1 MSKTVIG
8 LFNNM
13 GEAQGVVK
21 DLVASGIER
30 DDIGFMANEKHVVP
44 SGGDTSRQGSDVAA
58 GTLAGAGTGAAIGG
72 VAGLALAFAPLA
84 IPGIGPILAAGP
96 IAAALTGAGIGAVAG
111 GLIGGLTRLG
121 VPEED
126 AHYYAEGV
134 RRGGILVT
142 VAADDER
149 EADDAV
155 AILRRHGAV
164 DIDQR
169 ASEWKKQGWKGR
181 FDADLASAASSE
193 AERTIPVT
201 EEQLVVGKRNVEQ
214 GGVRVYS
221 RVLEQP
227 VRETVELEEE
237 HVDVERRPANRPASG
252 DAFREQSFEVRERA
266 EEPVVEKQA
275 RVVEEVKVGKKRS
288 KNVQTV
294 EDTVRKT
301 DVEVERVGSA
311 GQAAYQGRSGAVHHD
326 PICRAGSPQGG
337 VMAGVRRTVGV
348 YDRPQKRVGLRMALV
363 AAVVAVVAL
372 GTAAAV
378 YFH

>member
-8 LFNNM
+8 LLDNL
-13 GEAQGVVK
+13 GEAQDVVQ

-30 DDIGFMANEKHVVP
+30 DDIGFMANEKQAAP
-44 SGGDTSRQGSDVAA
+44 TRTETTREGADVASGA
-58 GTLAGAGTGAAIGG
+58 LAGAGTGAAIGG
-72 VAGLALAFAPLA
+72 VAGLALALAPLA
-84 IPGIGPILAAGP
+84 IPGIGPIVAAGP

-149 EADDAV
+149 EAERA
-155 AILRRHGAV
+155 AEILRRHGAV

-169 ASEWKKQGWKGR
+169 GTEWKKQGWQGR
-181 FDADLASAASSE
+181 FEAGTAGMQTAGTQSLD
-193 AERTIPVT
+193 AERTVPVT
-201 EEQLVVGKRNVEQ
+201 EEELVVGKRNVEQ

-221 RVLEQP
+221 RVVERPVQETVQLEQE
-227 VRETVELEEE
+227 RVE
-237 HVDVERRPANRPASG
+237 VERRPASRPASA

-266 EEPVVEKQA
+266 EEPVVEKRA

-288 KNVQTV
+288 KAARTV

-301 DVEVERVGSA
+301 EVEVDRVGASKA
-311 GQAAYQGRSGAVHHD
+311 TYQGPERRLNTATYSGQD
-326 PICRAGSPQGG
+326 
-337 VMAGVRRTVGV
+337 RR
-348 YDRPQKRVGLRMALV
+348 QV
-363 AAVVAVVAL
+363 A
-372 GTAAAV
+372 
-378 YFH
+378 

>member
-8 LFNNM
+8 LFNNL
-13 GEAQGVVK
+13 GEAQNVVK

-30 DDIGFMANEKHVVP
+30 DDIGFMANEKQAAP
-44 SGGDTSRQGSDVAA
+44 SRTDTKREGGDVTSGA
-58 GTLAGAGTGAAIGG
+58 LAGAGTGAAIGG
-72 VAGLALAFAPLA
+72 VAGLALALAPLA
-84 IPGIGPILAAGP
+84 IPGIGPIVAAGP

-149 EADDAV
+149 EADA
-155 AILRRHGAV
+155 AAEILRRHGAA
-164 DIDQR
+164 DIEER
-169 ASEWKKQGWKGR
+169 ASEWRKQGWQGR
-181 FDADLASAASSE
+181 FEAGPTGMQSTE
-193 AERTIPVT
+193 AERTVPVT
-201 EEQLVVGKRNVEQ
+201 EEELVVGKRNVER

-221 RVLEQP
+221 RVVEQP
-227 VRETVELEEE
+227 VQQTVELNEERVE
-237 HVDVERRPANRPASG
+237 VERRPASRPASA

-266 EEPVVEKQA
+266 EEPVVEKRA

-288 KNVQTV
+288 KAARTV

-301 DVEVERVGSA
+301 EVEVDRVGASKA
-311 GQAAYQGRSGAVHHD
+311 TYQGPERRLNTGTYSGQD
-326 PICRAGSPQGG
+326 
-337 VMAGVRRTVGV
+337 RR
-348 YDRPQKRVGLRMALV
+348 QV
-363 AAVVAVVAL
+363 A
-372 GTAAAV
+372 
-378 YFH
+378 

>member
-8 LFNNM
+8 LLDNL
-13 GEAQGVVK
+13 GEAQDVVQ

-30 DDIGFMANEKHVVP
+30 DDIGFMANEKQAAP
-44 SGGDTSRQGSDVAA
+44 TRTETTREGADVASGA
-58 GTLAGAGTGAAIGG
+58 LAGAGTGAAIGG
-72 VAGLALAFAPLA
+72 VAGLALALAPLA
-84 IPGIGPILAAGP
+84 IPGIGPIVAAGP

-149 EADDAV
+149 EADRA
-155 AILRRHGAV
+155 AEILRRHGAV

-169 ASEWKKQGWKGR
+169 ATEWKKQGWKGR
-181 FDADLASAASSE
+181 FEASTTGTPSAE
-193 AERTIPVT
+193 AERTVPVT
-201 EEQLVVGKRNVEQ
+201 EEELVVGKRDVEQ

-221 RVLEQP
+221 RVVEQP
-227 VRETVELEEE
+227 VQQTVELNEERVE
-237 HVDVERRPANRPASG
+237 VERRPASRPASA
-252 DAFREQSFEVRERA
+252 DAFREQSFEMRERA
-266 EEPVVEKQA
+266 EEPVVEKRA

-288 KNVQTV
+288 KAARTV

-301 DVEVERVGSA
+301 EVEVDRVGAAKATYRGPERRLNTGTYS
-311 GQAAYQGRSGAVHHD
+311 GQD
-326 PICRAGSPQGG
+326 
-337 VMAGVRRTVGV
+337 RR
-348 YDRPQKRVGLRMALV
+348 QV
-363 AAVVAVVAL
+363 A
-372 GTAAAV
+372 
-378 YFH
+378 